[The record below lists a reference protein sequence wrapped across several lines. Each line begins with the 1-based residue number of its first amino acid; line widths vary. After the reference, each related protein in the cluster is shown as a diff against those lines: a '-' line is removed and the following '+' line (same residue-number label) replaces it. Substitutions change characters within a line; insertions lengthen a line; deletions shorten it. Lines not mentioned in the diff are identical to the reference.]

1 MSFLI
6 GKKVLIGVSGGIAA
20 YKSPEIVRQLVKNG
34 SEVKVIMTPSSK
46 DFVAPLALS
55 TVSKN
60 PVLSSFISE
69 DSDNPLWNNHVDL
82 ANWADLFL
90 IAPATSNTI
99 SSIANGNCNN
109 LLLATYFSSKC
120 PVMIAPAMDIDM
132 YKHPTNKKNLKK
144 IKTYGNIILPV
155 GDGFLASGLHGK
167 GRMIEPK
174 EILYF
179 IKNFFKKTLRL
190 SEKKILITAG
200 PTYEKIDLVRF
211 IGNYSSGKMGFSL
224 AKVALNLGAKVFLVT
239 GPTSQKINHP
249 NLKQIDI
256 ISASEM
262 LTKVKSLYNKVDI
275 AIASAAVSDFKPSN
289 IINKKIKKED
299 DIKTVNLEKTVD
311 ILDYMGKN
319 KKKQVLIGFAL
330 EFENEINN
338 AKNKLKNKNLD
349 FIVLN
354 SLKEK
359 RGGFN
364 SDMNKIMIIKN
375 DSSIKDFNLKSKI
388 KVAKD
393 IFKEIINEIN

>member
-6 GKKVLIGVSGGIAA
+6 GKKVLVGISGGIAA
-20 YKSPEIVRQLVKNG
+20 YKSPEIVRQLIKNG
-34 SEVKVIMTPSSK
+34 CEVKVVMTPAAK
-46 DFVAPLALS
+46 DFVTPLSLS

-120 PVMIAPAMDIDM
+120 PVMIAPAMDLDM
-132 YKHPTNKKNLKK
+132 YKHPTNKENLKK
-144 IKTYGNIILPV
+144 IKSNNNIILPV
-155 GDGFLASGLHGK
+155 GEGFLASGLKGK
-167 GRMIEPK
+167 GRMLEPN
-174 EILYF
+174 EILNF
-179 IKNFFKKTLRL
+179 INDFFKKTLTL
-190 SEKKILITAG
+190 FGKKILITAG

-211 IGNYSSGKMGFSL
+211 IGNHSSGKMGFSL
-224 AKVALNLGAKVFLVT
+224 AKTALNLGAKVFLVT

-256 ISASEM
+256 ISASDM
-262 LTKVKSLYNKVDI
+262 LNKVKLFYKKVDI
-275 AIASAAVSDFKPSN
+275 AIASAAVSDFKPLK
-289 IINKKIKKED
+289 IFNKKIKKED
-299 DIKTVNLEKTVD
+299 NIKTVKLEKTVD
-311 ILDYMGKN
+311 ILNYMGKN
-319 KKKQVLIGFAL
+319 KKNQFLIGFAL
-330 EFENEINN
+330 ESDNEIKN

-349 FIVLN
+349 FIILN

-359 RGGFN
+359 RGGLN
-364 SDMNKIMIIKN
+364 SDKNKITIIKK
-375 DSSIKDFNLKSKI
+375 DYSIKDFKLKSKI

-393 IFKEIINEIN
+393 IFKEIIYETN

>member
-6 GKKVLIGVSGGIAA
+6 GKKVLVGISGGIAA
-20 YKSPEIVRQLVKNG
+20 YKSPEIVRQLIKNG
-34 SEVKVIMTPSSK
+34 CEVKVVMTPAAK
-46 DFVAPLALS
+46 DFVTPLSLS

-120 PVMIAPAMDIDM
+120 PVMIAPAMDLDM
-132 YKHPTNKKNLKK
+132 YKHPTNKDNLKK
-144 IKTYGNIILPV
+144 IKSYNNIILPV
-155 GDGFLASGLHGK
+155 GEGFLASGLKGK
-167 GRMIEPK
+167 GRMLEPK
-174 EILYF
+174 EILNF
-179 IKNFFKKTLRL
+179 INDFFKKTLTL
-190 SEKKILITAG
+190 FGKKILITAG
-200 PTYEKIDLVRF
+200 PTYEQIDLVRF
-211 IGNYSSGKMGFSL
+211 IGNHSSGKMGFSL
-224 AKVALNLGAKVFLVT
+224 AKTALNLGAKVFLVT

-256 ISASEM
+256 ISASDM
-262 LTKVKSLYNKVDI
+262 LNKVKLFYKKVDI
-275 AIASAAVSDFKPSN
+275 AIASAAVSDFKPLK
-289 IINKKIKKED
+289 IFNKKIKKED
-299 DIKTVNLEKTVD
+299 NIKTVKLEKTVD
-311 ILDYMGKN
+311 ILNYMGKN
-319 KKKQVLIGFAL
+319 KKNQFLIGFAL
-330 EFENEINN
+330 ESDNEIKN

-349 FIVLN
+349 FIILN

-359 RGGFN
+359 RGGIN
-364 SDMNKIMIIKN
+364 SDKNKITIIKK
-375 DSSIKDFNLKSKI
+375 DYSVKDFKLKSKI

-393 IFKEIINEIN
+393 IFKEIINETN

>member
-6 GKKVLIGVSGGIAA
+6 GKKVLVGISGGIAA
-20 YKSPEIVRQLVKNG
+20 YKSPEIVRQLIKNG
-34 SEVKVIMTPSSK
+34 SEVKVVMTSSAK
-46 DFVAPLALS
+46 DFVTPLSLS

-99 SSIANGNCNN
+99 SSIANGKCNN

-120 PVMIAPAMDIDM
+120 PVMIAPAMDLDM
-132 YKHPTNKKNLKK
+132 YEHPTNKENLKK
-144 IKTYGNIILPV
+144 IKSYDNIILPV
-155 GDGFLASGLHGK
+155 GEGFLASGLKGK
-167 GRMIEPK
+167 GRMLEPK
-174 EILYF
+174 EILNF
-179 IKNFFKKTLRL
+179 INDFFKKTLTL
-190 SEKKILITAG
+190 FGKKILITAG

-211 IGNYSSGKMGFSL
+211 IGNHSSGKMGFSL
-224 AKVALNLGAKVFLVT
+224 AKIALNLGAEVFLVT

-256 ISASEM
+256 ISASDM
-262 LTKVKSLYNKVDI
+262 LNKVKLFYKKVDI
-275 AIASAAVSDFKPSN
+275 AIASAAVSDFKPLK
-289 IINKKIKKED
+289 IFNKKIKKED
-299 DIKTVNLEKTVD
+299 NIKTVKLEKTVD
-311 ILDYMGKN
+311 ILNYMGKN
-319 KKKQVLIGFAL
+319 KKNQFLIGFAL
-330 EFENEINN
+330 ESDNEIKN

-349 FIVLN
+349 FIILN

-359 RGGFN
+359 RGGLN
-364 SDMNKIMIIKN
+364 SDKNKITIIKK
-375 DSSIKDFNLKSKI
+375 DYSIKDFKLKSKI

-393 IFKEIINEIN
+393 IFKEIINETN

>member
-6 GKKVLIGVSGGIAA
+6 GKKVLVGISGGIAA
-20 YKSPEIVRQLVKNG
+20 YKSPEIVRQLIKNG
-34 SEVKVIMTPSSK
+34 CEVKVVMTPAAK
-46 DFVAPLALS
+46 DFVTPLSLS
-55 TVSKN
+55 TISKN

-120 PVMIAPAMDIDM
+120 PVMIAPAMDLDM
-132 YKHPTNKKNLKK
+132 YKHPTNKDNLKK
-144 IKTYGNIILPV
+144 IKSYNNIILPV
-155 GDGFLASGLHGK
+155 GEGFLASGLKGK
-167 GRMIEPK
+167 GRMLEPK
-174 EILYF
+174 EILNF
-179 IKNFFKKTLRL
+179 INDFFKKTLTL
-190 SEKKILITAG
+190 FGKKILITAG

-211 IGNYSSGKMGFSL
+211 IGNHSSGKMGFSL
-224 AKVALNLGAKVFLVT
+224 AKTALNLGAKVFLVT

-256 ISASEM
+256 ISASDM
-262 LTKVKSLYNKVDI
+262 LNKVKLFYKKVDI
-275 AIASAAVSDFKPSN
+275 AIASAAVSDFKPLKVF
-289 IINKKIKKED
+289 NKKIKKED
-299 DIKTVNLEKTVD
+299 NIKTVKLEKTVD
-311 ILDYMGKN
+311 ILNYMGKN
-319 KKKQVLIGFAL
+319 KKNQFLIGFAL
-330 EFENEINN
+330 ESDNEIKN

-349 FIVLN
+349 FIILN

-359 RGGFN
+359 RGGIN
-364 SDMNKIMIIKN
+364 SDKNKITIIKK
-375 DSSIKDFNLKSKI
+375 DYSVKDFKLKSKI

-393 IFKEIINEIN
+393 IFKEIINETN

>member
-6 GKKVLIGVSGGIAA
+6 GKKVLVGISGGIAA
-20 YKSPEIVRQLVKNG
+20 YKSPEIVRQLIKNG
-34 SEVKVIMTPSSK
+34 SEVKVVMTSSAK
-46 DFVAPLALS
+46 DFVTPLSLS

-99 SSIANGNCNN
+99 SSIANGKCNN

-120 PVMIAPAMDIDM
+120 PVMIAPAMDLDM
-132 YKHPTNKKNLKK
+132 YEHPTNKENLKK
-144 IKTYGNIILPV
+144 IKSYDNITLPV
-155 GDGFLASGLHGK
+155 GEGFLASGLKGK
-167 GRMIEPK
+167 GRMLEPK
-174 EILYF
+174 EILNF
-179 IKNFFKKTLRL
+179 INDFFKKTLTL
-190 SEKKILITAG
+190 FGKKILITAG

-211 IGNYSSGKMGFSL
+211 IGNHSSGKMGFSL
-224 AKVALNLGAKVFLVT
+224 AKIALNLGAEVFLVT

-256 ISASEM
+256 ISASDM
-262 LTKVKSLYNKVDI
+262 LNKVKLFYKKVDI
-275 AIASAAVSDFKPSN
+275 AIASAAVSDFKPLK
-289 IINKKIKKED
+289 IFNKKIKKED
-299 DIKTVNLEKTVD
+299 NIKTVKLEKTVD
-311 ILDYMGKN
+311 ILNYMGKN
-319 KKKQVLIGFAL
+319 KKNQFLIGFAL
-330 EFENEINN
+330 ESDNEIKN

-349 FIVLN
+349 FIILN

-359 RGGFN
+359 RGGLN
-364 SDMNKIMIIKN
+364 SDKNKITIIKK
-375 DSSIKDFNLKSKI
+375 DYSIKDFKLKSKI

-393 IFKEIINEIN
+393 IFKEIINETN